1 MSDAHWRLHVSDVYL
16 NFLCY
21 HIREITSYSSVFF
34 HAWCLDI
41 CTVQITSLSK
51 GGNVQYTHHAFCL
64 HENVYTKNYMLK
76 TACYKCMLKIRR
88 CGCYMFFNQAG
99 KSKSLRQRW
108 HGLTFFN
115 PDLPRLGTSSSLTV
129 TGPVSNFKTE
139 TQSARRPN
147 VFCPTI
153 PLTIFHWWPRAFCSV
168 KSLQWNVNLKI

>member
-1 MSDAHWRLHVSDVYL
+1 MYEAHWRLHVSNVYL

-51 GGNVQYTHHAFCL
+51 GGNVQYTRHAFCL

-76 TACYKCMLKIRR
+76 TACYKYMLKIRL

-99 KSKSLRQRW
+99 KSISLRQRW

-115 PDLPRLGTSSSLTV
+115 PDLPRL
-129 TGPVSNFKTE
+129 PHQIWRI
-139 TQSARRPN
+139 QSVYAEKMKLAR
-147 VFCPTI
+147 
-153 PLTIFHWWPRAFCSV
+153 
-168 KSLQWNVNLKI
+168 VNCFFIALASRC